1 MDQQFCLRWN
11 NHPTN
16 LTDVLASLLQ
26 REALCD
32 VTLACDGETVK
43 AHQTILSACSPYFE
57 SIFLQNSHPHP
68 IIFLKDVRFDE
79 MRSLLDFMYKGEVNV
94 GQSRLPMFLKTAE
107 SLQVRGL
114 TESGHISNRS
124 EDHKPDNLTMS
135 GRDRELQEQRDTITS
150 HTSSIQSGP
159 TDLKRRKKNTN
170 CDISLTNSSLSE
182 RQFAESQASSS
193 HSSYKSSS
201 LPKLNSILHHDSS
214 NDDVQSQSGVVGGRG
229 LMQSPS
235 AGHSGHSS
243 ARSNTPGVMSAVNIK
258 QEISDSHGS
267 NAVHDQKPYS
277 IASDFTANALQMHA
291 EDMSSL
297 LASHTMMSSI
307 ANAALMDTNNP
318 LPLSPD
324 GQNSHSQMES
334 QETADDL
341 NNRRQPGRQQSFS
354 NASASADYSSIFTKL
369 PGHVPPLFRCVLCY
383 KDVSNRWHHANIHRP
398 QSHTCPRCGQTFT
411 RRDNMKA
418 HFKIKHRDITYQ
430 ESSQIVST
438 LTSEWS
444 TNATAQRPDT

>member
-277 IASDFTANALQMHA
+277 IASDFTTKSDWGDSVSRKRRTSVTCEWNENVCNINLGEWQNTCNVMNQQSDWNRPPPTTNDSTDWLKASGSSTNLTQKQ
-291 EDMSSL
+291 EWPNQPRTSSL
-297 LASHTMMSSI
+297 QQYLLSSKMTIVPSGPIITDQRRLRFIAPYPSEDHSRLESVIHTS
-307 ANAALMDTNNP
+307 NP
-318 LPLSPD
+318 
-324 GQNSHSQMES
+324 EVV
-334 QETADDL
+334 A
-341 NNRRQPGRQQSFS
+341 
-354 NASASADYSSIFTKL
+354 
-369 PGHVPPLFRCVLCY
+369 
-383 KDVSNRWHHANIHRP
+383 
-398 QSHTCPRCGQTFT
+398 
-411 RRDNMKA
+411 
-418 HFKIKHRDITYQ
+418 
-430 ESSQIVST
+430 
-438 LTSEWS
+438 
-444 TNATAQRPDT
+444 